1 MTTANKQ
8 YIQMQGR
15 IISVIPSQLSKNGKQ
30 MPTKVTFQDVNNP
43 NHVIKEAPFF
53 DMDLGGQMIT
63 GDTWNFSYYI
73 EDSIDKNGIAHKDQ
87 KVETKFDSGQ
97 PYPFKVQTSEPVAQP
112 QVAQQPQAP
121 AIDHLVKQFDLAPLP
136 RINHHLLEDRLQIQR
151 SIVRT
156 SSLYTAKDLLIAHG
170 KPLTVD
176 DDDNTLDN
184 LADMVI
190 ELTDKIEERF
200 YKGNPVQDEGND
212 STGHASRDSVDQ
224 FYDQN

>member
-1 MTTANKQ
+1 M
-8 YIQMQGR
+8 
-15 IISVIPSQLSKNGKQ
+15 
-30 MPTKVTFQDVNNP
+30 
-43 NHVIKEAPFF
+43 
-53 DMDLGGQMIT
+53 
-63 GDTWNFSYYI
+63 
-73 EDSIDKNGIAHKDQ
+73 
-87 KVETKFDSGQ
+87 
-97 PYPFKVQTSEPVAQP
+97 
-112 QVAQQPQAP
+112 
-121 AIDHLVKQFDLAPLP
+121 
-136 RINHHLLEDRLQIQR
+136 
-151 SIVRT
+151 RT
-156 SSLYTAKDLLIAHG
+156 SSLYIAKDLLIAHG

>member
-15 IISVIPSQLSKNGKQ
+15 IIRVIPSQISKNGRQ

-53 DMDLGGQMIT
+53 DMDLGSQMIT
-63 GDTWNFSYYI
+63 GDTWSFSYYI
-73 EDSIDKNGIAHKDQ
+73 EESIDKNGIAHKDP
-87 KVETKFDSGQ
+87 KVETYPNSGQ
-97 PYPFKVQTSEPVAQP
+97 PYPFKVQTTAPVAQP
-112 QVAQQPQAP
+112 EVAQQPQAP
-121 AIDHLVKQFDLAPLP
+121 AIDHLLQEFDLAPLP
-136 RINHHLLEDRLQIQR
+136 RINHHLLEDIQQRQR

-156 SSLYTAKDLLIAHG
+156 SSLYIAKDLLIAHG
-170 KPLTVD
+170 KPLTVN

-200 YKGNPVQDEGND
+200 YKGNPVEDEDND
-212 STGHASRDSVDQ
+212 STGHASRESAAQ

>member
-1 MTTANKQ
+1 MTTENL
-8 YIQMQGR
+8 
-15 IISVIPSQLSKNGKQ
+15 PL
-30 MPTKVTFQDVNNP
+30 T
-43 NHVIKEAPFF
+43 
-53 DMDLGGQMIT
+53 MIT
-63 GDTWNFSYYI
+63 GTIVTAIDGDQSKNQPLKKI
-73 EDSIDKNGIAHKDQ
+73 DVLDSATSILHKGLATFDWDIASGLNVGGV
-87 KVETKFDSGQ
+87 VEVG
-97 PYPFKVQTSEPVAQP
+97 YTSAPGTHPQFMNYTIKIARPIQGVPAPAPVAQP

-121 AIDHLVKQFDLAPLP
+121 AIDHLLQEFDLAPLP
-136 RINHHLLEDRLQIQR
+136 RINHHLLEDRLQVQR

-156 SSLYTAKDLLIAHG
+156 SSLYIAKDLLIAHG

>member
-53 DMDLGGQMIT
+53 DIDLGGQMIT

-121 AIDHLVKQFDLAPLP
+121 AIDHLVKEFDLDPLP

-212 STGHASRDSVDQ
+212 STGHASKDSVDQ
-224 FYDQN
+224 FYGGN

>member
-1 MTTANKQ
+1 M
-8 YIQMQGR
+8 
-15 IISVIPSQLSKNGKQ
+15 
-30 MPTKVTFQDVNNP
+30 
-43 NHVIKEAPFF
+43 
-53 DMDLGGQMIT
+53 
-63 GDTWNFSYYI
+63 
-73 EDSIDKNGIAHKDQ
+73 
-87 KVETKFDSGQ
+87 
-97 PYPFKVQTSEPVAQP
+97 
-112 QVAQQPQAP
+112 
-121 AIDHLVKQFDLAPLP
+121 
-136 RINHHLLEDRLQIQR
+136 
-151 SIVRT
+151 RT

-212 STGHASRDSVDQ
+212 FIGNASRDSVDQ

>member
-53 DMDLGGQMIT
+53 DIDLGGQMIT

-121 AIDHLVKQFDLAPLP
+121 AIDHLVKEFDLDPLP

-200 YKGNPVQDEGND
+200 YKGNPVQGEGND
-212 STGHASRDSVDQ
+212 
-224 FYDQN
+224 

>member
-53 DMDLGGQMIT
+53 DIDLGGQMIT

-97 PYPFKVQTSEPVAQP
+97 PYPFKVQTSEPVAPP

-121 AIDHLVKQFDLAPLP
+121 AIDHLLQEFDLAPLP

-200 YKGNPVQDEGND
+200 YKGNPVQGEGND
-212 STGHASRDSVDQ
+212 
-224 FYDQN
+224 